1 MEYQGH
7 TVRSQ
12 SLKIN
17 ERWLVFGLLVLYL
30 TLCIIWEFQANAPW
44 DDDCIGRYYNARD
57 AIHNPH
63 HFISLWNRPLFIILF
78 FIPFQISHHTIL
90 LMAIISAS
98 SAYALFLAL
107 KELKISNSFM
117 IIPLLTFQTFYFA
130 ISRSA
135 LTEPLAAAIIAFGFL
150 FYQRKQFF
158 YFALIGSLLPLA
170 RLELSVILI
179 FWIYILIINKKL
191 KYVLLLGV
199 PTLLWSLAGTL
210 IDGDLFWLFERTIG
224 KETVENRYGH
234 KSFWHY
240 FHRYIYV
247 IGPVVFYFFFIGL
260 FERVYKRK
268 VNVFVIGQFIAGFL
282 IYVVFSW
289 KLNMGQAAGFLR
301 HLVALS
307 PLTSVLALYGY
318 NYWLESISSRK
329 KLITTNLKDN
339 YSNQKEL
346 MVRQIDEIIKQAN
359 EKKIPKRQK
368 RYLINK
374 EKGKFKEWEIKIKKE
389 QEQQEKTLEKAK
401 RVKYRILLYSG
412 IMIGLSLLFFSK
424 KLLNHH
430 SISEITDYTNVGII
444 GAITVIF
451 LFMIFLHRKKQI
463 NDLNRYGLAFIIIFC
478 IMGHTLI
485 TEPPNIHN
493 NPERET
499 MGKISDLYMKGYLKN
514 YKTYI
519 NHSWFFWS
527 NSLDRDY
534 DVYQIIKQENL
545 KQAPDSSIIIWENHY
560 SHRLAGDV
568 KFEFFKENPE
578 FLELF
583 NMMSSDNTFMAIVYQ
598 KIKQDNPNGLINT
611 YNRFIEFAPTIPSA
625 YFNRANVNFN
635 KLKNFNEAIHDYNKV
650 IMMDS
655 NYIDAYFNRG
665 LANFNLRKFNNAIS
679 DFTKSTELK
688 PDYYQAHYNI
698 GIAKSNLGDFTN
710 AIDNYSRA
718 IELKEDYHEAFLN
731 RGIAYSNLKNFD
743 NAIADYN
750 KVIEY
755 KSDSYQAYY
764 NIGVIKSNLEDF
776 PDAIINY
783 SKVIKIKADYY
794 PAYMNRGIAY
804 SKLQEFES
812 AIADYTKVIKLEPR
826 QTYAYFNRGVTLLQL
841 GQRDKACQDLQKA
854 GALGH
859 QYAKTLYQQLCK
871 R

>member
-12 SLKIN
+12 SFRIN
-17 ERWLVFGLLVLYL
+17 ERWLVFGLLVVYL
-30 TLCIIWEFQANAPW
+30 TLCIIWEFQADAPW
-44 DDDCIGRYYNARD
+44 DDDCISRYYNARD

-63 HFISLWNRPLFIILF
+63 HFISLWNRPLCILLF

-117 IIPLLTFQTFYFA
+117 IIPLLTFQAFFFA
-130 ISRSA
+130 VSRSA
-135 LTEPLAAAIIAFGFL
+135 LAEPLAAAIIAFGFL
-150 FYQRKQFF
+150 FYQRKQFLN
-158 YFALIGSLLPLA
+158 FALIGSLLPLA
-170 RLELSVILI
+170 RLELSVILV
-179 FWIYILIINKKL
+179 FWVYILIINKKL

-210 IDGDLFWLFERTIG
+210 LDGDLFWLYERTIG
-224 KETVENRYGH
+224 KETVENIYGH

-268 VNVFVIGQFIAGFL
+268 VDVFVIGQFIAGFF
-282 IYVVFSW
+282 IYVLFSW
-289 KLNMGQAAGFLR
+289 KLNLGQAAGFLR
-301 HLVALS
+301 HLIALS
-307 PLTSVLALYGY
+307 PLTSILALYGY
-318 NYWLESISSRK
+318 NYWLESVSSRK
-329 KLITTNLKDN
+329 KQITTKPEDN

-359 EKKIPKRQK
+359 EKNLPKRQK

-374 EKGKFKEWEIKIKKE
+374 EKRKFEEWKIKIKKE
-389 QEQQEKTLEKAK
+389 QEQQEKTLGKAK
-401 RVKYRILLYSG
+401 RIKYRILLYSG
-412 IMIGLSLLFFSK
+412 IMVGLSLLFFSK

-430 SISEITDYTNVGII
+430 SISEITDFTNVGII

-451 LFMIFLHRKKQI
+451 LFMIFLHRKKQL
-463 NDLNRYGLAFIIIFC
+463 NDLIRYGLAFIFIC
-478 IMGHTLI
+478 SIMGHTLI
-485 TEPPNIHN
+485 TEPPNIHD

-514 YKTYI
+514 YKTYV

-527 NSLDRDY
+527 NGLDRDY
-534 DVYQIIKQENL
+534 NVYQIIKQENL

-568 KFEFFKENPE
+568 QLEFFKENPG

-583 NMMSSDNTFMAIVYQ
+583 NMISSDKTFLVVIYQ

-611 YNRFIEFAPTIPSA
+611 YNRFIEFAPKIPSA
-625 YFNRANVNFN
+625 YLNRANVKFN
-635 KLKNFNEAIHDYNKV
+635 KLKNYNEAIHDYNKV
-650 IMMDS
+650 IMLDS
-655 NYIDAYFNRG
+655 NYIDAYFNKG
-665 LANFNLRKFNNAIS
+665 LANFNLRKFNDAIS

-698 GIAKSNLGDFTN
+698 GITKSNLGDFTN

-718 IELKEDYHEAFLN
+718 IELKEDYYEAFFN
-731 RGIAYSNLKNFD
+731 RGNAYSSLKDFD
-743 NAIADYN
+743 NAIADYK

-755 KSDSYQAYY
+755 KPVNYMAYY
-764 NIGVIKSNLEDF
+764 RIGVIKNDLEDF
-776 PDAIINY
+776 PDAINNY
-783 SKVIKIKADYY
+783 SKAIAVKADYY
-794 PAYMNRGIAY
+794 PAYFNRAMVY
-804 SKLQEFES
+804 SKLEKFEN
-812 AIADYTKVIKLEPR
+812 AIADYTKVIEFEPR
-826 QTYAYFNRGVTLLQL
+826 QTYAYYNRGIILLQL
-841 GQRDKACQDLQKA
+841 GQRDKACQDFQKA
-854 GALGH
+854 GELGH
-859 QYAKTLYQQLCK
+859 QYANTLFQQLCK